1 MSLFTTWFGMFF
13 LVCCW
18 AIHHWFS
25 QKMCLLF
32 GASSW
37 EDGLRMF
44 IFGKNCAG
52 CMVRELYGW
61 RRVDAGALM
70 FILFQLMQLTFF
82 TVGHPS
88 SAQGLW
94 IGEFTFGRIHLLVDL
109 SLSCIYSTPL
119 VLGHL
124 DFTNLWKPVN
134 RIRII
139 MGILGCT
146 WIRTSMSCRSK
157 KKKYF
162 CNIYF
167 RFLIFCP
174 DV

>member
-94 IGEFTFGRIHLLVDL
+94 IGEFTFGRIHLLVLPIYLTYLLYSSGVRPPWFHEFMKARQQDQNFNGEIGLHTNSNFKL
-109 SLSCIYSTPL
+109 S
-119 VLGHL
+119 
-124 DFTNLWKPVN
+124 
-134 RIRII
+134 
-139 MGILGCT
+139 
-146 WIRTSMSCRSK
+146 
-157 KKKYF
+157 
-162 CNIYF
+162 
-167 RFLIFCP
+167 
-174 DV
+174 